1 VLRVGADVV
10 EVSEVAGSVS
20 RFGDRYLSRLFTQA
34 ETGLWPS
41 EPAALARG
49 LAQCFAAKEATM
61 KLLKSA
67 AVGLDWRSIEV
78 KRDLQGRLGCCLTG
92 KAAELAQR
100 AGITRISLSL
110 SCAGPLAMAI
120 VVAELA
126 AG

>member
-1 VLRVGADVV
+1 MLRVGADVV

-20 RFGDRYLSRLFTQA
+20 RFGERYVSRLFTQA
-34 ETGLWPS
+34 EIGLWPS
-41 EPAALARG
+41 EPAGRAGG

-78 KRDLQGRLGCCLTG
+78 KRDMQGRLGCCLTG

-100 AGITRISLSL
+100 AGITRITLSL

-120 VVAELA
+120 AVAELA
-126 AG
+126 TG